1 VSDSSIPPDLDDI
14 ELQPLPPL
22 EGPPH
27 LDSDPVADL
36 EYAYGPPEHL
46 IHYVMDLEDLVRW
59 FALAYRRVLYVE
71 TIPGA
76 PAQEVV
82 EIGDPI
88 WAAYD
93 QFGNHLPAAEKLQLT
108 WNRVMH
114 PDGVPQESNPS

>member
-1 VSDSSIPPDLDDI
+1 MSDSSIPPDLDDI
-14 ELQPLPPL
+14 ELQPLPAQV
-22 EGPPH
+22 
-27 LDSDPVADL
+27 DTDPMADL
-36 EYAYGPPEHL
+36 EFAYGQPEAL

-59 FALAYRRVLYVE
+59 FALAYRRVLYIE

-93 QFGNHLPAAEKLQLT
+93 QFGTHLPAAEKLAET

-114 PDGVPQESNPS
+114 PDGPPKGTANAPTS